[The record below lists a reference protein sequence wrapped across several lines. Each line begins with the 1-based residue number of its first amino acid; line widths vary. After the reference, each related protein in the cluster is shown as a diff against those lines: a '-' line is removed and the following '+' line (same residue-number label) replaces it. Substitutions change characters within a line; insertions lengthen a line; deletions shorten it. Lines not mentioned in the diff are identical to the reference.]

1 MLQYWLAVF
10 IKGFRDSFNFVK
22 QDRQGIAF
30 AILVLLLT
38 ILWLVKKHGWTDA
51 MKHWWRTAGEG
62 LVIAIV
68 AWVLILIVHLIWEPY
83 HIQEDMAKNRSQLQ
97 KVYDQQGSEF
107 TICRANFQTEQA
119 KTQLLSDRVTSQ
131 QAIINS
137 QQGTF
142 NAQQNTFNAQQA
154 TLSAQQT
161 TMNSCMATLGD
172 LEKPQPLKITP
183 FPLGVVEGRKNPTV
197 ARYSTDFV
205 LLTNKIITP
214 VRLVVTCE
222 PGLVQAGGGVLGT
235 AGSMGGGWNIL
246 PSPKSY
252 GIGFSSPAWTP
263 DSPMLVTIFSNE
275 KITGCSFSE
284 Q

>member
-10 IKGFRDSFNFVK
+10 IKGFKDSFDFIR
-22 QDRQGIAF
+22 QDWQAIAF
-30 AILVLLLT
+30 AVLVLLLT
-38 ILWLVKKHGWTDA
+38 ILWLVKKHGWKDA

-68 AWVLILIVHLIWEPY
+68 AWVLVLIIHLIWEPY
-83 HIQEDMAKNRSQLQ
+83 HIQDDMAKNRSQLQ
-97 KVYDQQGSEF
+97 KVYDQQGNEF
-107 TICRANFQTEQA
+107 STCKANFQTERA
-119 KTQLLSDRVTSQ
+119 KTQLLGDRVTSQ

-154 TLSAQQT
+154 TLSAQQA

-183 FPLGVVEGRKNPTV
+183 FHLGVVEDRKNP
-197 ARYSTDFV
+197 ALAQYSTDFV
-205 LLTNKIITP
+205 VLTNKIITP

-235 AGSMGGGWNIL
+235 ATITGGGWNIL
-246 PSPKSY
+246 PSPKSI

-263 DSPMLVTIFSNE
+263 DSPMLVTVYSKE
-275 KITGCSFSE
+275 KVTGCSFSE